1 LGETVDLL
9 EPCTSNAT
17 LEDTVILF
25 CVHVERLVVD
35 RWARLECMGRWGWV
49 LGKGG
54 LGIAVRRGGWLV
66 IGGWRGTVIEVVEV
80 RRCLVVVVSVGPG
93 RMGQR
98 VGRTVELVLDN
109 GV

>member
-1 LGETVDLL
+1 MEIGLALLGETVDLL

-35 RWARLECMGRWGWV
+35 RRARLERMGRRCWV

-66 IGGWRGTVIEVVEV
+66 IGRWRGTVVEVVEV
-80 RRCLVVVVSVGPG
+80 RR
-93 RMGQR
+93 
-98 VGRTVELVLDN
+98 VELVLDN